1 VSSKYLLLRLLACS
15 AVAVALLAGCVS
27 PDAASPDAAS
37 PDAADDIRSAV
48 SPGIDAFV
56 AQRMEARGVPG
67 VSVAVVRAGRT
78 IQLAGYGRADSS
90 GSTRTINTR
99 ENTMDLDSYRRSAGS
114 KP

>member
-1 VSSKYLLLRLLACS
+1 MSSKYLLLRLLACS
-15 AVAVALLAGCVS
+15 AVAVALLAGCV
-27 PDAASPDAAS
+27 SPDAAS